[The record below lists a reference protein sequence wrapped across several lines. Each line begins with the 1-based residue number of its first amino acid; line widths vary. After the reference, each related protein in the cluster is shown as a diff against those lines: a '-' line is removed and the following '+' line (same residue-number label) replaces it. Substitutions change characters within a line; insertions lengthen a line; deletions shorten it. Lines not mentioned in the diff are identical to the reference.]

1 MESFVPNQP
10 DRVVRERERR
20 QITGLSTSSWYALQ
34 ARGLAPRPIEL
45 SQKSRGWRLSELL
58 AWIEAR
64 AVQRD
69 ESWQSLGDA
78 AARVAGRVKP

>member
-1 MESFVPNQP
+1 METFVPNQSE
-10 DRVVRERERR
+10 RVVRERERR

-34 ARGLAPRPIEL
+34 ARGLAPRPIGL

-64 AVQRD
+64 TVQRD

-78 AARVAGRVKP
+78 AARVVGRVKP